1 MKMQTSV
8 RVEDRFYDES
18 KKVFDAFGMSFG
30 DAVNLF
36 LAKVALEK
44 RIPFDISLPSE
55 ELNKR
60 IEHLENETNTK
71 TYATSDELFKDIG
84 I

>member
-8 RVEDRFYDES
+8 RVDDRFYDES

-44 RIPFDISLPSE
+44 RIPFDISLPSA
-55 ELNKR
+55 ELTER
-60 IEHLENETNTK
+60 IDRLETNTETK
-71 TYATSDELFKDIG
+71 TYNNPNDLFKELG